1 MTDPTHLDEPV
12 QREMIFEQDAERLSP
27 TELHGKLSEESIF
40 FSQFVNGGAKLVH
53 RGGVKLGHSAVGSL
67 ST

>member
-40 FSQFVNGGAKLVH
+40 FSQLERIAARLPGADRLV
-53 RGGVKLGHSAVGSL
+53 AC
-67 ST
+67 

>member
-40 FSQFVNGGAKLVH
+40 FSQLERIAARLPGADRLV
-53 RGGVKLGHSAVGSL
+53 AF
-67 ST
+67 